1 MSSVLA
7 AVSVVVA
14 LLVTAEG
21 ADGFGGG
28 GGGRL
33 GSVDEDVVPPPLKD
47 NLAVEDLTRLVQ
59 ADWKCEDSLES
70 YVAAAHVLFPR
81 YTFDATTEAWRP
93 AAYTYC
99 RIVVLGSEDFS
110 LDEALMSKF
119 CLNLLAIRAQVE
131 RHAVEVR

>member
-1 MSSVLA
+1 MWRSVFPNTMSSVLA
-7 AVSVVVA
+7 AVSVVVT
-14 LLVTAEG
+14 LLITAEG

-28 GGGRL
+28 GGGL

-93 AAYTYC
+93 AAYSGPTQ
-99 RIVVLGSEDFS
+99 RDGSP
-110 LDEALMSKF
+110 
-119 CLNLLAIRAQVE
+119 
-131 RHAVEVR
+131 

>member
-7 AVSVVVA
+7 AVSVVVT
-14 LLVTAEG
+14 LLVTAKG

-59 ADWKCEDSLES
+59 ADWTCEDSLES